1 MVVRLRFYQ
10 QAGDAVMPL
19 TDTKVKNAKPLVKE
33 YKLTDGF
40 GMFLRVTPKGSKY
53 WQMAYRF
60 EGKQKLF
67 SIGVYPAVSLSDA
80 RQRRD
85 EARRLLAQDIDPNA
99 KKQAEVK
106 ELKAKRDN
114 TRTFKAVTKA
124 WFSTKTKWSD
134 DYGDS
139 VWKRLETYV
148 FPVIGDKD
156 VAELDTGDLLVPV
169 KKVEAL
175 GYLEV
180 AMRIQQY
187 ITAILRHAVQQKLI
201 RHNPAYDMEGAV
213 QKPQT
218 EHRPALELEEIPLLL
233 NKIAEY
239 KGRRLTILAIQLN
252 LMIFIRSSE
261 LRFARWSEIDFKSK
275 LWVIPEQREAIENVK
290 HSTRGAKMK
299 RKHFVPLCKQAMRIL
314 KEIRHLTYE
323 EGHDDGLIFTG
334 CYDSFRPMSENTIN
348 KALRNMGYDTK
359 QDICGHGFRTVACS
373 ALIESGLWSE
383 DAVELQMSHKENNSV
398 RAAYTH
404 KAKHLDQRRLM
415 LQWWADY
422 LDANRNDMVRPF
434 EFATDAR
441 FGLENQA

>member
-1 MVVRLRFYQ
+1 MS
-10 QAGDAVMPL
+10 L
-19 TDTKVKNAKPLVKE
+19 TDIKAKNAKPLEKE

-67 SIGVYPAVSLSDA
+67 SIGVYPVVSLSDA

-85 EARRLLAQDIDPNA
+85 EARRLLAQGIDPNA

-114 TRTFKAVTKA
+114 TRSFRTVAKA

-134 DYGDS
+134 DYGDA

-218 EHRPALELEEIPLLL
+218 EHRPALELEEIPQLL

-299 RKHFVPLCKQAMRIL
+299 RKHFVPLCKQAMKIL
-314 KEIRHLTYE
+314 KEIRQLTYE
-323 EGHDDGLIFTG
+323 EGQDDGLIFTG
-334 CYDSFRPMSENTIN
+334 CYDSFKPMSENTIN

-359 QDICGHGFRTVACS
+359 QDICGHGFRTLACS

-383 DAVELQMSHKENNSV
+383 DAVELQMSHKESNSV

-415 LQWWADY
+415 LQWWADF
-422 LDANRNDMVRPF
+422 LDANSNHMVRPF
-434 EFATDAR
+434 EFAS
-441 FGLENQA
+441 NK

>member
-1 MVVRLRFYQ
+1 MS
-10 QAGDAVMPL
+10 L
-19 TDTKVKNAKPLVKE
+19 TDIKAKNAKPLEKE

-85 EARRLLAQDIDPNA
+85 EARRLLAQGIDPNA

-114 TRTFKAVTKA
+114 TRTFRTVAKA

-134 DYGDS
+134 DYGDA
-139 VWKRLETYV
+139 VWKRLETYA

-218 EHRPALELEEIPLLL
+218 EHRPALELEEIPQLL

-275 LWVIPEQREAIENVK
+275 LWVIPEQREAIENVI

-299 RKHFVPLCKQAMRIL
+299 RKHFVPLCKQAMKIL
-314 KEIRHLTYE
+314 KEIRQLTYE
-323 EGHDDGLIFTG
+323 EGQDDGLIFTG
-334 CYDSFRPMSENTIN
+334 CYDSFKPMSENTIN

-359 QDICGHGFRTVACS
+359 QDICGHGFRTLACS

-383 DAVELQMSHKENNSV
+383 DAVELQMSHKESNSV

-404 KAKHLDQRRLM
+404 KAKHLEQRRLM

-422 LDANRNDMVRPF
+422 LDASRNGMVRPF
-434 EFATDAR
+434 EFAT
-441 FGLENQA
+441 NK

>member
-1 MVVRLRFYQ
+1 
-10 QAGDAVMPL
+10 MPL
-19 TDTKVKNAKPLVKE
+19 TDTKVKNAKHLDKE

-40 GMFLRVTPKGSKY
+40 GMFLRVTSKGSKY

-60 EGKQKLF
+60 DGKQKIF
-67 SIGVYPAVSLSDA
+67 SIGVYPAVSLSDV

-85 EARRLLAQDIDPNA
+85 EARRFLAEGIDPNA

-106 ELKAKRDN
+106 EQKAKHDN
-114 TRTFKAVTKA
+114 TRSFRSVAKA
-124 WFSTKTKWSD
+124 WFATKKKWSE
-134 DYGDS
+134 DYRHT
-139 VWKRLETYV
+139 VLTRLETYI
-148 FPVIGDKD
+148 FPDIGNRD
-156 VAELDTGDLLVPV
+156 VTELATGDLLAPI

-180 AMRIQQY
+180 ATRVKQYVTSILRYAIQQ
-187 ITAILRHAVQQKLI
+187 QLI
-201 RHNPAYDMEGAV
+201 RYNPAYDMEGAI

-218 EHRPALELEEIPLLL
+218 EHRPALELEEIPQLLK
-233 NKIAEY
+233 KIAEY

-261 LRFARWSEIDFKSK
+261 LRFARWSEIDFKSR
-275 LWVIPEQREAIENVK
+275 LWVIPEQREAIVNVK

-299 RKHFVPLCKQAMRIL
+299 RKHFAPLCKQAMRIL
-314 KEIRHLTYE
+314 KEIRQLTYE

-334 CYDSFRPMSENTIN
+334 CYDSFKPMSENTVN

-359 QDICGHGFRTVACS
+359 QDICGHGFRTLACS

-383 DAVELQMSHKENNSV
+383 DAVELQMSHKESNSV

-415 LQWWADY
+415 LQWWADF
-422 LDANRNDMVRPF
+422 LDANSNNMIRPF
-434 EFATDAR
+434 EFATGAR
-441 FGLENQA
+441 LG

>member
-1 MVVRLRFYQ
+1 MS
-10 QAGDAVMPL
+10 L
-19 TDTKVKNAKPLVKE
+19 TDIKVKNAKPLEKE

-85 EARRLLAQDIDPNA
+85 EARRLLAQGIDPNA

-114 TRTFKAVTKA
+114 TRSFRTVAKA

-134 DYGDS
+134 DYGDA
-139 VWKRLETYV
+139 VWKRLETYA

-218 EHRPALELEEIPLLL
+218 EHRPALELEEIPQLL

-299 RKHFVPLCKQAMRIL
+299 RKHFVPLCKQAMKIL
-314 KEIRHLTYE
+314 KEIRQLTYE
-323 EGHDDGLIFTG
+323 EGQDDGLIFTG
-334 CYDSFRPMSENTIN
+334 CYDSFKPMSENTIN
-348 KALRNMGYDTK
+348 KALRNMGYNTK
-359 QDICGHGFRTVACS
+359 QDICGHGFRTLACS

-383 DAVELQMSHKENNSV
+383 DAVELQMSHKESNSV

-415 LQWWADY
+415 LQWWADF
-422 LDANRNDMVRPF
+422 LDANSNDMVRPF
-434 EFATDAR
+434 EFAS
-441 FGLENQA
+441 NK

>member
-1 MVVRLRFYQ
+1 MS
-10 QAGDAVMPL
+10 L
-19 TDTKVKNAKPLVKE
+19 TDIKAKNAKPLEKE

-85 EARRLLAQDIDPNA
+85 EARRLLAQGIDPNA

-114 TRTFKAVTKA
+114 TRSFRTVAKA

-134 DYGDS
+134 DYGDA
-139 VWKRLETYV
+139 VWKRLETYA

-218 EHRPALELEEIPLLL
+218 EHRPALELEEIPQLL

-314 KEIRHLTYE
+314 KEIRQLTYE
-323 EGHDDGLIFTG
+323 EGQDDGLIFTG
-334 CYDSFRPMSENTIN
+334 CYDSFKPMSENTIN

-359 QDICGHGFRTVACS
+359 QDICGHGFRTLACS

-383 DAVELQMSHKENNSV
+383 DAVELQMSHKESNSV

-415 LQWWADY
+415 LQWWADF
-422 LDANRNDMVRPF
+422 LDANSNDMVRPF
-434 EFATDAR
+434 EFAS
-441 FGLENQA
+441 NK

>member
-1 MVVRLRFYQ
+1 MS
-10 QAGDAVMPL
+10 L
-19 TDTKVKNAKPLVKE
+19 TDIKAKNAKPLEKE

-85 EARRLLAQDIDPNA
+85 EARRLLAQGIDPNA

-114 TRTFKAVTKA
+114 TRSFRTVAKA
-124 WFSTKTKWSD
+124 WFATKTKWSD
-134 DYGDS
+134 DYGDA

-218 EHRPALELEEIPLLL
+218 EHRPALELEEIPQLL

-299 RKHFVPLCKQAMRIL
+299 RKHFVPLCKQAIRIL
-314 KEIRHLTYE
+314 KEIRQLTYE
-323 EGHDDGLIFTG
+323 EGQDDGLIFTG
-334 CYDSFRPMSENTIN
+334 CYDSFKPMSENTIN
-348 KALRNMGYDTK
+348 KALRNMGYNTK
-359 QDICGHGFRTVACS
+359 QDICGHGFRTLACS

-383 DAVELQMSHKENNSV
+383 DAVELQMSHKESNSV

-415 LQWWADY
+415 LQWWADF
-422 LDANRNDMVRPF
+422 LDANSNDMVRPF
-434 EFATDAR
+434 EFAT
-441 FGLENQA
+441 NK

>member
-1 MVVRLRFYQ
+1 MS
-10 QAGDAVMPL
+10 L
-19 TDTKVKNAKPLVKE
+19 TDIKAKNAKPLEKE

-85 EARRLLAQDIDPNA
+85 EARRLLAQGIDPNA

-106 ELKAKRDN
+106 ALKAKRDN
-114 TRTFKAVTKA
+114 TRSFRTVAKA

-134 DYGDS
+134 DYGDA

-218 EHRPALELEEIPLLL
+218 EHRPALELEEIPQLL

-314 KEIRHLTYE
+314 KEIRQLTYE

-334 CYDSFRPMSENTIN
+334 CYDSFKPMSENTIN
-348 KALRNMGYDTK
+348 KALRNMGYNTK
-359 QDICGHGFRTVACS
+359 QDICGHGFRTLACS

-383 DAVELQMSHKENNSV
+383 DAVELQMSHKESNSV
-398 RAAYTH
+398 RAANTH
-404 KAKHLDQRRLM
+404 KAIHLDQRRLM
-415 LQWWADY
+415 LQWWADF
-422 LDANRNDMVRPF
+422 LDAYSNAMVRPF
-434 EFATDAR
+434 VFAS
-441 FGLENQA
+441 NK

>member
-1 MVVRLRFYQ
+1 MS
-10 QAGDAVMPL
+10 L
-19 TDTKVKNAKPLVKE
+19 TDIKAKNAKPLEKE

-60 EGKQKLF
+60 EEKQKLF

-85 EARRLLAQDIDPNA
+85 EARRLLAQGIDPNA

-114 TRTFKAVTKA
+114 TRSFRTVAKA

-134 DYGDS
+134 DYGDA

-218 EHRPALELEEIPLLL
+218 EHRPALELEEIPQLL

-299 RKHFVPLCKQAMRIL
+299 RKHFVPLCKQAIKIL
-314 KEIRHLTYE
+314 KEIRQLTYE
-323 EGHDDGLIFTG
+323 EGQDDGLIFTG
-334 CYDSFRPMSENTIN
+334 CYDSFKPMSENTIN

-359 QDICGHGFRTVACS
+359 QDICGHGFRTLACS

-383 DAVELQMSHKENNSV
+383 DAVELQMSHKESNSV

-415 LQWWADY
+415 LQWWADF
-422 LDANRNDMVRPF
+422 LDANSNHMVRPF
-434 EFATDAR
+434 EFAS
-441 FGLENQA
+441 NK

>member
-1 MVVRLRFYQ
+1 MLVMVVRLRFYQ

-19 TDTKVKNAKPLVKE
+19 TDTKVKNAKPLDKE

-67 SIGVYPAVSLSDA
+67 SIGVYPAVSLADA

-85 EARRLLAQDIDPNA
+85 EAKRLLAQGIDPNA

-106 ELKAKRDN
+106 ELKAKRDK
-114 TRTFKAVTKA
+114 TRTFTVVAKA
-124 WFSTKTKWSD
+124 WFATKTKWSK

-148 FPVIGDKD
+148 FPAIGERD

-180 AMRIQQY
+180 AMRVQQY

-218 EHRPALELEEIPLLL
+218 EHRPALELEEIPQ
-233 NKIAEY
+233 NC
-239 KGRRLTILAIQLN
+239 RIQ
-252 LMIFIRSSE
+252 RSQVNH
-261 LRFARWSEIDFKSK
+261 I
-275 LWVIPEQREAIENVK
+275 
-290 HSTRGAKMK
+290 
-299 RKHFVPLCKQAMRIL
+299 
-314 KEIRHLTYE
+314 
-323 EGHDDGLIFTG
+323 
-334 CYDSFRPMSENTIN
+334 
-348 KALRNMGYDTK
+348 GY
-359 QDICGHGFRTVACS
+359 
-373 ALIESGLWSE
+373 
-383 DAVELQMSHKENNSV
+383 
-398 RAAYTH
+398 
-404 KAKHLDQRRLM
+404 
-415 LQWWADY
+415 
-422 LDANRNDMVRPF
+422 
-434 EFATDAR
+434 
-441 FGLENQA
+441 

>member
-1 MVVRLRFYQ
+1 MALVCSFVLPLKVRNT
-10 QAGDAVMPL
+10 GKWPTV
-19 TDTKVKNAKPLVKE
+19 
-33 YKLTDGF
+33 
-40 GMFLRVTPKGSKY
+40 S
-53 WQMAYRF
+53 

-67 SIGVYPAVSLSDA
+67 SIGVYPTVSLSDA

-85 EARRLLAQDIDPNA
+85 EARRLLAQGIDPNA

-114 TRTFKAVTKA
+114 TRSFRTVAKA
-124 WFSTKTKWSD
+124 WFATKTKWSD
-134 DYGDS
+134 DYGDA

-218 EHRPALELEEIPLLL
+218 EHRPALELEEIPQLL

-299 RKHFVPLCKQAMRIL
+299 RKHFVPLCKQAMKIL
-314 KEIRHLTYE
+314 KEIRQLTYE
-323 EGHDDGLIFTG
+323 EGQDDGLIFTG
-334 CYDSFRPMSENTIN
+334 CYDSFKPMSENTIN

-359 QDICGHGFRTVACS
+359 QDICGHGFRTLACS

-383 DAVELQMSHKENNSV
+383 DAVELQMSHKESNSV

-404 KAKHLDQRRLM
+404 KAKHLEQRRLM
-415 LQWWADY
+415 LQWWADF
-422 LDANRNDMVRPF
+422 LDANSNDMVRPF
-434 EFATDAR
+434 EFAS
-441 FGLENQA
+441 NK

>member
-1 MVVRLRFYQ
+1 MS
-10 QAGDAVMPL
+10 L
-19 TDTKVKNAKPLVKE
+19 TDIKAKNAKPLEKE

-85 EARRLLAQDIDPNA
+85 EARRLLAQGIDPNA

-114 TRTFKAVTKA
+114 TRSFRTVAKA
-124 WFSTKTKWSD
+124 WFATKTKWSD
-134 DYGDS
+134 DYGDA

-218 EHRPALELEEIPLLL
+218 EHRPALELEEIPQLL

-299 RKHFVPLCKQAMRIL
+299 RKHFVPLCKQAMKIL
-314 KEIRHLTYE
+314 KEIRQLTYE
-323 EGHDDGLIFTG
+323 EGQDDGLIFTG
-334 CYDSFRPMSENTIN
+334 CYDSFKPMSENTIN
-348 KALRNMGYDTK
+348 KALRNMGYNTK
-359 QDICGHGFRTVACS
+359 QDICGHGFRTLACS

-383 DAVELQMSHKENNSV
+383 DAVELQMSHKESNSV

-404 KAKHLDQRRLM
+404 KAKHLEQRRLM
-415 LQWWADY
+415 LQWWADF
-422 LDANRNDMVRPF
+422 LDANSNDMVRPF
-434 EFATDAR
+434 EFAS
-441 FGLENQA
+441 NK

>member
-1 MVVRLRFYQ
+1 MS
-10 QAGDAVMPL
+10 L
-19 TDTKVKNAKPLVKE
+19 TDIKVKNAKPLEKE

-85 EARRLLAQDIDPNA
+85 EARRLLAQGIDPSA

-114 TRTFKAVTKA
+114 TRSFRTVAKA

-134 DYGDS
+134 DYGDA

-218 EHRPALELEEIPLLL
+218 EHRPALELEEIPQLL

-299 RKHFVPLCKQAMRIL
+299 RKHFVPLCKQAMKIL
-314 KEIRHLTYE
+314 KEIRQLTYE
-323 EGHDDGLIFTG
+323 EGQDDGLIFTG
-334 CYDSFRPMSENTIN
+334 CYDSFKPMSENTIN

-359 QDICGHGFRTVACS
+359 QDICGHGFRTLACS

-383 DAVELQMSHKENNSV
+383 DAVELQMSHKESNSV

-404 KAKHLDQRRLM
+404 KAKHLEQRRLM
-415 LQWWADY
+415 LQWWADF
-422 LDANRNDMVRPF
+422 LDANSNDMVRPF
-434 EFATDAR
+434 EFAS
-441 FGLENQA
+441 NK

>member
-1 MVVRLRFYQ
+1 MS
-10 QAGDAVMPL
+10 L
-19 TDTKVKNAKPLVKE
+19 TDIKAKNAKPLEKE

-85 EARRLLAQDIDPNA
+85 EARRLLAQGIDPNA

-114 TRTFKAVTKA
+114 TRSFRTVAKA

-134 DYGDS
+134 DYGDA

-218 EHRPALELEEIPLLL
+218 EHRPALELEEIPQLL

-314 KEIRHLTYE
+314 KEIRQLTYE
-323 EGHDDGLIFTG
+323 EGQDDGLIFTG
-334 CYDSFRPMSENTIN
+334 CYDSFKPMSENTIN

-359 QDICGHGFRTVACS
+359 QDICGHGFRTLACS

-383 DAVELQMSHKENNSV
+383 DAVELQMSHKESNSV

-404 KAKHLDQRRLM
+404 KAKHLEQRRLM
-415 LQWWADY
+415 LQWWADF
-422 LDANRNDMVRPF
+422 LDANSNHMVRPF
-434 EFATDAR
+434 EFAS
-441 FGLENQA
+441 NK

>member
-1 MVVRLRFYQ
+1 MS
-10 QAGDAVMPL
+10 L
-19 TDTKVKNAKPLVKE
+19 TDIKAKNAKPLEKE

-85 EARRLLAQDIDPNA
+85 EARRLLAQGIDPNA

-106 ELKAKRDN
+106 ELKAKRDS
-114 TRTFKAVTKA
+114 TRSFRTVAKA

-134 DYGDS
+134 DYGDA
-139 VWKRLETYV
+139 VWKRLETYA

-218 EHRPALELEEIPLLL
+218 EHRPALELEEIPQLL

-299 RKHFVPLCKQAMRIL
+299 RKHFVPLCKQAMKIL
-314 KEIRHLTYE
+314 KEIRQLTYE
-323 EGHDDGLIFTG
+323 EGQDDGLIFTG
-334 CYDSFRPMSENTIN
+334 CYDSFKPMSENTIN
-348 KALRNMGYDTK
+348 KALRNMGYNTK
-359 QDICGHGFRTVACS
+359 QDICGHGFRTLACS

-383 DAVELQMSHKENNSV
+383 DAVELQMSHKESNSV

-404 KAKHLDQRRLM
+404 KAKHLEQRRLM
-415 LQWWADY
+415 LQWWADF
-422 LDANRNDMVRPF
+422 LDANSNDMVRPF
-434 EFATDAR
+434 EFAS
-441 FGLENQA
+441 NK

>member
-1 MVVRLRFYQ
+1 MS
-10 QAGDAVMPL
+10 L
-19 TDTKVKNAKPLVKE
+19 TDIKAKNAKPLKKE

-60 EGKQKLF
+60 EGKQKIF
-67 SIGVYPAVSLSDA
+67 SIGVYPAVSLGDA

-85 EARRLLAQDIDPNA
+85 EARRLLAQGIDPNA

-114 TRTFKAVTKA
+114 TRSFRTVAKA

-134 DYGDS
+134 DYGDA

-218 EHRPALELEEIPLLL
+218 EHRPALELEEIPQLL

-299 RKHFVPLCKQAMRIL
+299 RKHFVPLCKQAMKIL
-314 KEIRHLTYE
+314 KEIRQLTYE
-323 EGHDDGLIFTG
+323 EGQDDGLIFTG
-334 CYDSFRPMSENTIN
+334 CYDSFKPMSENTIN

-359 QDICGHGFRTVACS
+359 QDICGHGFRTLACS

-383 DAVELQMSHKENNSV
+383 DAVELQMSHKESNSV

-404 KAKHLDQRRLM
+404 KAKHLEQRRLM

-422 LDANRNDMVRPF
+422 LDASRNGMVRPF
-434 EFATDAR
+434 EFAT
-441 FGLENQA
+441 NK

>member
-1 MVVRLRFYQ
+1 MS
-10 QAGDAVMPL
+10 L
-19 TDTKVKNAKPLVKE
+19 TDIKAKNAKPLEKE

-85 EARRLLAQDIDPNA
+85 EARRLLAQGIDPNA

-114 TRTFKAVTKA
+114 TRSFRTVAKA

-134 DYGDS
+134 DYGDA

-218 EHRPALELEEIPLLL
+218 EHRPALELEEIPQLL

-314 KEIRHLTYE
+314 KEIRQLTYE
-323 EGHDDGLIFTG
+323 EGQDDGLIFTG
-334 CYDSFRPMSENTIN
+334 CYDSFKPMSENTIN
-348 KALRNMGYDTK
+348 KALRNMGYNTK
-359 QDICGHGFRTVACS
+359 QDICGHGFRTLACS

-383 DAVELQMSHKENNSV
+383 DAVELQMSHKESNSV

-404 KAKHLDQRRLM
+404 KAKHLEQRRLM

-422 LDANRNDMVRPF
+422 LDASRNGMVRPF
-434 EFATDAR
+434 EFAT
-441 FGLENQA
+441 NK

>member
-1 MVVRLRFYQ
+1 MS
-10 QAGDAVMPL
+10 L
-19 TDTKVKNAKPLVKE
+19 TDIKAKNAKPLEKE

-85 EARRLLAQDIDPNA
+85 EARRLLAQGIDPNA

-114 TRTFKAVTKA
+114 TRSFRTVAKA

-134 DYGDS
+134 DYGDA

-218 EHRPALELEEIPLLL
+218 EHRPALELEEIPQLL

-299 RKHFVPLCKQAMRIL
+299 RKHFVPLCKQAMKIL
-314 KEIRHLTYE
+314 KEIRQLTYE
-323 EGHDDGLIFTG
+323 EGQDDGLIFTG
-334 CYDSFRPMSENTIN
+334 CYDSFKPMSENTIN
-348 KALRNMGYDTK
+348 KALRNMGYNTK
-359 QDICGHGFRTVACS
+359 QDICGHGFRTLACS

-383 DAVELQMSHKENNSV
+383 DAVELQDEPLGKQQHPCCLYPQGKTS
-398 RAAYTH
+398 
-404 KAKHLDQRRLM
+404 
-415 LQWWADY
+415 
-422 LDANRNDMVRPF
+422 
-434 EFATDAR
+434 
-441 FGLENQA
+441 

>member
-1 MVVRLRFYQ
+1 MS
-10 QAGDAVMPL
+10 L
-19 TDTKVKNAKPLVKE
+19 TDIKAKNAKPLEKE

-85 EARRLLAQDIDPNA
+85 EARRLLAQGIDPNA

-114 TRTFKAVTKA
+114 TRSFRTVAKA
-124 WFSTKTKWSD
+124 WFATKTKWSD
-134 DYGDS
+134 DYGDA

-218 EHRPALELEEIPLLL
+218 EHRPALELEEIPQLL

-299 RKHFVPLCKQAMRIL
+299 RKHFVPLCKQAMKIL
-314 KEIRHLTYE
+314 KEIRQLTYE
-323 EGHDDGLIFTG
+323 EGQDDGLIFTG
-334 CYDSFRPMSENTIN
+334 CYDSFKPMSENTIN
-348 KALRNMGYDTK
+348 KALRNMGYNTK
-359 QDICGHGFRTVACS
+359 QDICGHGFRTLACS

-383 DAVELQMSHKENNSV
+383 DAVELQMSHKESNSV

-434 EFATDAR
+434 EFAS
-441 FGLENQA
+441 NK

>member
-1 MVVRLRFYQ
+1 MS
-10 QAGDAVMPL
+10 L
-19 TDTKVKNAKPLVKE
+19 TDIKAKNAKPLEKE

-85 EARRLLAQDIDPNA
+85 EARRLLAQGIDPNA

-114 TRTFKAVTKA
+114 TRSFRTVAKA

-134 DYGDS
+134 DYGDA

-218 EHRPALELEEIPLLL
+218 EHRPALELEEIPQLL

-299 RKHFVPLCKQAMRIL
+299 RKHFVPLCKQAMKIL
-314 KEIRHLTYE
+314 KEIRQLTYE
-323 EGHDDGLIFTG
+323 EGQDDGLIFTG
-334 CYDSFRPMSENTIN
+334 CYDSFKPMSENTIN
-348 KALRNMGYDTK
+348 KALRNMGYETK
-359 QDICGHGFRTVACS
+359 QDICGHGFRTLACS

-383 DAVELQMSHKENNSV
+383 DAVELQMSHKESNSV

-415 LQWWADY
+415 LQWWADF
-422 LDANRNDMVRPF
+422 LDANSNDMVRPF
-434 EFATDAR
+434 EFAS
-441 FGLENQA
+441 NK

>member
-1 MVVRLRFYQ
+1 MS
-10 QAGDAVMPL
+10 L
-19 TDTKVKNAKPLVKE
+19 TDIKAKNAKPLKKE

-60 EGKQKLF
+60 EGKQKIF
-67 SIGVYPAVSLSDA
+67 SIGVYPAVSLGDA

-85 EARRLLAQDIDPNA
+85 EARRLLAQGIDPNA

-114 TRTFKAVTKA
+114 TRSFRTVAKA

-134 DYGDS
+134 DYGDA

-218 EHRPALELEEIPLLL
+218 EHRPALELEEIPQLL

-299 RKHFVPLCKQAMRIL
+299 RKHFVPLCKQAMKIL
-314 KEIRHLTYE
+314 KEIRQLTYE
-323 EGHDDGLIFTG
+323 EGQDDGLIFTG
-334 CYDSFRPMSENTIN
+334 CYDSFKPMSENTIN

-359 QDICGHGFRTVACS
+359 QDICGHGFRTLACS

-383 DAVELQMSHKENNSV
+383 DAVELQMSHKESNSV

-404 KAKHLDQRRLM
+404 KAKHLEQRRLM
-415 LQWWADY
+415 LQWWADF
-422 LDANRNDMVRPF
+422 LDANSNDMVRPF
-434 EFATDAR
+434 EFAS
-441 FGLENQA
+441 NK

>member
-1 MVVRLRFYQ
+1 MVKMLVMLVRFPFYQ
-10 QAGDAVMPL
+10 QVRGVFMSL
-19 TDTKVKNAKPLVKE
+19 TDIKAKNAKPLEKE

-85 EARRLLAQDIDPNA
+85 EAKRLLAQGIDPNA

-114 TRTFKAVTKA
+114 TRSFRTVAKA
-124 WFSTKTKWSD
+124 WFATKTKWSD

-218 EHRPALELEEIPLLL
+218 EHRPALELEEIPQLLK
-233 NKIAEY
+233 KITEY

-299 RKHFVPLCKQAMRIL
+299 RKHFVPLCNQAMRIL
-314 KEIRHLTYE
+314 KEIQQLTYE
-323 EGHDDGLIFTG
+323 EGHNDGLIFTG
-334 CYDSFRPMSENTIN
+334 CYDSFKPMSENTIN

-359 QDICGHGFRTVACS
+359 QDICGHGFRTLACS
-373 ALIESGLWSE
+373 ALIESGL
-383 DAVELQMSHKENNSV
+383 
-398 RAAYTH
+398 
-404 KAKHLDQRRLM
+404 
-415 LQWWADY
+415 
-422 LDANRNDMVRPF
+422 
-434 EFATDAR
+434 
-441 FGLENQA
+441 

>member
-1 MVVRLRFYQ
+1 MS
-10 QAGDAVMPL
+10 L
-19 TDTKVKNAKPLVKE
+19 TDIKAKNAKPLEKE

-85 EARRLLAQDIDPNA
+85 EARRLLAQGIDPNA

-114 TRTFKAVTKA
+114 TRSFRTVAKA

-134 DYGDS
+134 DYGDA

-218 EHRPALELEEIPLLL
+218 EHRPALELEEIPQLL

-299 RKHFVPLCKQAMRIL
+299 RKHFVPLCKQAMKIL
-314 KEIRHLTYE
+314 KEIRQLTYE
-323 EGHDDGLIFTG
+323 EGQDDGLIFTG
-334 CYDSFRPMSENTIN
+334 CYDSFKPMSENTIN
-348 KALRNMGYDTK
+348 KALRNMGYNTK
-359 QDICGHGFRTVACS
+359 QDICGHGFRTLACS

-383 DAVELQMSHKENNSV
+383 DAVELQMSHKESNSV

-404 KAKHLDQRRLM
+404 KAKHLEQRRLM
-415 LQWWADY
+415 LQWWADF
-422 LDANRNDMVRPF
+422 LDANSNHMVRPF
-434 EFATDAR
+434 EFAS
-441 FGLENQA
+441 NK

>member
-1 MVVRLRFYQ
+1 
-10 QAGDAVMPL
+10 MPL
-19 TDTKVKNAKPLVKE
+19 TDTKVKNAKPLDKE

-40 GMFLRVTPKGSKY
+40 GMFLRVIPKGSKY

-60 EGKQKLF
+60 DGKQKIF
-67 SIGVYPAVSLSDA
+67 SIGVYPAVSLADA

-85 EARRLLAQDIDPNA
+85 EARRLLAHGIDPNA

-106 ELKAKRDN
+106 ELKAKRDK
-114 TRTFKAVTKA
+114 TRCFTVVAKA
-124 WFSTKTKWSD
+124 WFATKTKWSK

-148 FPVIGDKD
+148 FPAIGDKD
-156 VAELDTGDLLVPV
+156 VAELDTRDLLVPV

-213 QKPQT
+213 QKAQT
-218 EHRPALELEEIPLLL
+218 EHRPALELEEIPQLLK
-233 NKIAEY
+233 KISEY

-261 LRFARWSEIDFKSK
+261 LRFGRWAEIDFKSK
-275 LWVIPEQREAIENVK
+275 LWVIPEQREEIENVK
-290 HSTRGAKMK
+290 YSTRGAKMR
-299 RKHFVPLCKQAMRIL
+299 RKHFVPLCKQAMKIL
-314 KEIRHLTYE
+314 KEIRQLTYE
-323 EGHDDGLIFTG
+323 EGHDDALIFTG
-334 CYDSFRPMSENTIN
+334 CYDSFKPMSENTIN

-359 QDICGHGFRTVACS
+359 QDICGHGFRTLACS

-383 DAVELQMSHKENNSV
+383 DAVELQMSHKESNSV

-415 LQWWADY
+415 LQWWADF
-422 LDANRNDMVRPF
+422 LDANHNGMVRPF
-434 EFATDAR
+434 EFAKISS
-441 FGLENQA
+441 

>member
-1 MVVRLRFYQ
+1 MS
-10 QAGDAVMPL
+10 L
-19 TDTKVKNAKPLVKE
+19 TDIKAKNAKPLEKE

-85 EARRLLAQDIDPNA
+85 EARRLLAQGIDPNA

-114 TRTFKAVTKA
+114 TRSFRTVAKA

-134 DYGDS
+134 DYGDA
-139 VWKRLETYV
+139 VWKRLETYA

-218 EHRPALELEEIPLLL
+218 EHRPALELEEIPQLL

-314 KEIRHLTYE
+314 KEIRQLTYE
-323 EGHDDGLIFTG
+323 EGQDDGLIFTG
-334 CYDSFRPMSENTIN
+334 CYDSFKPMSENTIN

-359 QDICGHGFRTVACS
+359 QDICGHGFRTLACS

-383 DAVELQMSHKENNSV
+383 DAVELQMSHKESNSV

-415 LQWWADY
+415 LQWWADF
-422 LDANRNDMVRPF
+422 LDANSNHMVRPF
-434 EFATDAR
+434 EFAS
-441 FGLENQA
+441 NK

>member
-1 MVVRLRFYQ
+1 MS
-10 QAGDAVMPL
+10 L
-19 TDTKVKNAKPLVKE
+19 TDIKAKNAKPLEKE

-85 EARRLLAQDIDPNA
+85 EARRLLAQGIDPNA

-114 TRTFKAVTKA
+114 TRSFRTVAKA

-134 DYGDS
+134 DYGDA
-139 VWKRLETYV
+139 VWKRLETYA

-218 EHRPALELEEIPLLL
+218 EHRPALELEEIPQLL

-299 RKHFVPLCKQAMRIL
+299 RKHFVPLCKQAMKIL
-314 KEIRHLTYE
+314 KEIRQLTYE
-323 EGHDDGLIFTG
+323 EGQDDGLIFTG
-334 CYDSFRPMSENTIN
+334 CYDSFKPMSENTIN
-348 KALRNMGYDTK
+348 KALRNMGYNTK
-359 QDICGHGFRTVACS
+359 QDICGHGFRTLACS

-383 DAVELQMSHKENNSV
+383 DAVELQMSHKESNSV

-404 KAKHLDQRRLM
+404 KAKHLEQRRLM

-422 LDANRNDMVRPF
+422 LDASRNGMVRPF
-434 EFATDAR
+434 EFAT
-441 FGLENQA
+441 NK

>member
-1 MVVRLRFYQ
+1 MS
-10 QAGDAVMPL
+10 L
-19 TDTKVKNAKPLVKE
+19 TDIKAKNAKPLEKE

-85 EARRLLAQDIDPNA
+85 EARRLLAQGIDPNA
-99 KKQAEVK
+99 KKQAEAK

-114 TRTFKAVTKA
+114 TRSFRTVAKA
-124 WFSTKTKWSD
+124 WFATKTKWSD
-134 DYGDS
+134 DYGDA

-218 EHRPALELEEIPLLL
+218 EHRPALELEEIPQLL

-261 LRFARWSEIDFKSK
+261 LRFARWSEIDFKSN

-299 RKHFVPLCKQAMRIL
+299 RKHFVPLCKQAIKIL
-314 KEIRHLTYE
+314 KEIRQLTYE
-323 EGHDDGLIFTG
+323 EGQDDGLIFTG
-334 CYDSFRPMSENTIN
+334 CYDSFKPMSENTIN

-359 QDICGHGFRTVACS
+359 QDICGHGFRALACS

-383 DAVELQMSHKENNSV
+383 DAVELQMSHKESNSV

-415 LQWWADY
+415 LQWWADF
-422 LDANRNDMVRPF
+422 LDANSNHMVRPF
-434 EFATDAR
+434 EFAS
-441 FGLENQA
+441 NK

>member
-1 MVVRLRFYQ
+1 MS
-10 QAGDAVMPL
+10 L
-19 TDTKVKNAKPLVKE
+19 TDIKAKNAKPLEKE

-85 EARRLLAQDIDPNA
+85 EARRLLAQGIDPNA

-114 TRTFKAVTKA
+114 TRSFRTVAKA

-134 DYGDS
+134 YYGDA

-218 EHRPALELEEIPLLL
+218 EHRPALELEEIPQLL

-299 RKHFVPLCKQAMRIL
+299 RKHFVPLSKQAMKIL
-314 KEIRHLTYE
+314 KEIRQLTYE
-323 EGHDDGLIFTG
+323 EGHDDGLILTG
-334 CYDSFRPMSENTIN
+334 CYDSFKPMSENTIN

-359 QDICGHGFRTVACS
+359 QDICGHGFRTLACS

-383 DAVELQMSHKENNSV
+383 DAVELQMSHKESNSV

-415 LQWWADY
+415 LQWWADF
-422 LDANRNDMVRPF
+422 LDANSNGMVRPF
-434 EFATDAR
+434 EFAS
-441 FGLENQA
+441 NK

>member
-1 MVVRLRFYQ
+1 MS
-10 QAGDAVMPL
+10 L
-19 TDTKVKNAKPLVKE
+19 TDIKAKNAKPLEKE

-85 EARRLLAQDIDPNA
+85 EARRLLAQGIDPNA
-99 KKQAEVK
+99 KKQAEAK

-114 TRTFKAVTKA
+114 TRSFRTVAKA
-124 WFSTKTKWSD
+124 WFATKTKWSD
-134 DYGDS
+134 DYGDA

-218 EHRPALELEEIPLLL
+218 EHRPALELEEIPQLL

-299 RKHFVPLCKQAMRIL
+299 RKHFVPLCKQAIKIL
-314 KEIRHLTYE
+314 KEIRQLTYE
-323 EGHDDGLIFTG
+323 EGQDDGLIFTG
-334 CYDSFRPMSENTIN
+334 CYDSFKPMSENTIN

-359 QDICGHGFRTVACS
+359 QDICGHGFRTLACS

-383 DAVELQMSHKENNSV
+383 DAVELQMSHKESNSV

-415 LQWWADY
+415 LQWWADF
-422 LDANRNDMVRPF
+422 LDANSNHMVRPF
-434 EFATDAR
+434 EFAS
-441 FGLENQA
+441 NK

>member
-1 MVVRLRFYQ
+1 MS
-10 QAGDAVMPL
+10 L
-19 TDTKVKNAKPLVKE
+19 TDIKAKNAKPLEKE

-85 EARRLLAQDIDPNA
+85 EARRLLAQGIDPNA

-114 TRTFKAVTKA
+114 TRSFRTVAKA

-134 DYGDS
+134 DYGDA

-218 EHRPALELEEIPLLL
+218 EHRPALELEEIPQLL

-299 RKHFVPLCKQAMRIL
+299 RKHFVPLCKQAMKIL
-314 KEIRHLTYE
+314 KEIRQLTYE
-323 EGHDDGLIFTG
+323 EGQDDGLIFTG
-334 CYDSFRPMSENTIN
+334 CYDSFKPMSENTIN

-359 QDICGHGFRTVACS
+359 QDICGHGFRTLACS

-383 DAVELQMSHKENNSV
+383 DAVELQMSHKESNSV

-404 KAKHLDQRRLM
+404 KAKHLEQRRLM
-415 LQWWADY
+415 LQWWADF
-422 LDANRNDMVRPF
+422 LDANSNDMVRPF

>member
-1 MVVRLRFYQ
+1 MS
-10 QAGDAVMPL
+10 L
-19 TDTKVKNAKPLVKE
+19 TDIKAKNAKPLEKE

-85 EARRLLAQDIDPNA
+85 EARRLLAQGIDPNA

-114 TRTFKAVTKA
+114 TRSFRTVAKA

-134 DYGDS
+134 DYGDA

-218 EHRPALELEEIPLLL
+218 EHRPALELEEIPQLL

-299 RKHFVPLCKQAMRIL
+299 RKHFVPLCKQAMKIL
-314 KEIRHLTYE
+314 KEIRQLTYE
-323 EGHDDGLIFTG
+323 EGQDDGLIFTG
-334 CYDSFRPMSENTIN
+334 CYDSFKSMSENTIN

-359 QDICGHGFRTVACS
+359 QDICGHGFRTLACS

-383 DAVELQMSHKENNSV
+383 DAVELQMSHKESNSV

-415 LQWWADY
+415 LQWWADF
-422 LDANRNDMVRPF
+422 LDANSNHMVRPF
-434 EFATDAR
+434 EFAS
-441 FGLENQA
+441 NK

>member
-1 MVVRLRFYQ
+1 MS
-10 QAGDAVMPL
+10 L
-19 TDTKVKNAKPLVKE
+19 TDIKAKNAKPLEKE

-85 EARRLLAQDIDPNA
+85 EARRLLAQGIDPNA

-114 TRTFKAVTKA
+114 TRSFRTVAKA

-134 DYGDS
+134 DYGDA

-218 EHRPALELEEIPLLL
+218 EHRPALELEEIPQLL

-299 RKHFVPLCKQAMRIL
+299 RKHFVPLCKQAMKIL
-314 KEIRHLTYE
+314 KEIRQLTYE
-323 EGHDDGLIFTG
+323 EGQDDGLIFTG
-334 CYDSFRPMSENTIN
+334 CYDSFKPMSENTIN

-359 QDICGHGFRTVACS
+359 QDICGHGFRTLACS

-383 DAVELQMSHKENNSV
+383 DAVELQMSHKESNSV

-404 KAKHLDQRRLM
+404 KAKHLEQRRLM
-415 LQWWADY
+415 LQWWADF
-422 LDANRNDMVRPF
+422 LDANSNDMVRPF
-434 EFATDAR
+434 EFAT
-441 FGLENQA
+441 NK

>member
-1 MVVRLRFYQ
+1 MS
-10 QAGDAVMPL
+10 L
-19 TDTKVKNAKPLVKE
+19 TDIKAKNAKPLEKE

-85 EARRLLAQDIDPNA
+85 EARRLLAQGIDPNA

-106 ELKAKRDN
+106 ELKGKRDN
-114 TRTFKAVTKA
+114 TRSFRTVAKA

-134 DYGDS
+134 DYGDA

-218 EHRPALELEEIPLLL
+218 EHRPALELEEIPQLL

-299 RKHFVPLCKQAMRIL
+299 RKHFVPLCKQAIRIL
-314 KEIRHLTYE
+314 KEIRQLTYE
-323 EGHDDGLIFTG
+323 EGQDDGLIFTG
-334 CYDSFRPMSENTIN
+334 CYDSFKPMSENTIN
-348 KALRNMGYDTK
+348 KALRNMGYNTK
-359 QDICGHGFRTVACS
+359 QDICGHGFRTLACS

-383 DAVELQMSHKENNSV
+383 DAVELQMSHKESNSV

-415 LQWWADY
+415 LQWWADF
-422 LDANRNDMVRPF
+422 LDANSNDMVRPF
-434 EFATDAR
+434 EFAT
-441 FGLENQA
+441 NK